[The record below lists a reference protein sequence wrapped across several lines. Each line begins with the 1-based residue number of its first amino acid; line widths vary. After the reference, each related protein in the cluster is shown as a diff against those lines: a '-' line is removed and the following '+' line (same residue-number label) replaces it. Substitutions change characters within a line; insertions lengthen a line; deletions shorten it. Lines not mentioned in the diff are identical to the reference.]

1 MKRLRLTLAAIAL
14 LLTAMLHAELAP
26 VQAAVPA
33 ELKASF
39 GTQTATPSYPS
50 GITFD
55 LAYTAEETVDRAE
68 LFYSIAGNET
78 LNLITPSVQPG
89 PEGEISYP
97 LDLQTYY
104 LPPGVEIT
112 YYWRLTGK
120 DGAQAE
126 TAPATITWLDTRFN
140 WQTIRTDKIIVST
153 YDGDAGFA
161 QKILDTAQQAADQ
174 IESDLN
180 VQITQPIH
188 IWAYSSTKD
197 FSGTQAPNSES
208 WIAGV
213 AYQPFR
219 LILAVLP
226 TGDTNEVGRVI
237 PHEMSHQ
244 IVYQAIKNP
253 YSGLPT
259 WLDEGLAVVYQHGGK
274 DQYTELVQT
283 AADQGLL
290 YSVRSLNSGFPYD
303 GGGATLAYAESY
315 SIVTFIQKQWGEQ
328 ALANMILAYKNGVT
342 NDEAAMSALGV
353 DIDGLDKMW
362 KDSLGYK
369 GDKGPAGTIVP
380 VRDSGS
386 GTSWGELLASGVLIW
401 AFIALAGMFLVIR
414 AWSRRKPEHDEDDD
428 IDITWNGNHQFT
440 STRAFTTLR

>member
-1 MKRLRLTLAAIAL
+1 MKQVRMIFTAL
-14 LLTAMLHAELAP
+14 LLMSFAVALVGQSESLA
-26 VQAAVPA
+26 VVPA

-39 GTQTATPSYPS
+39 GVQNATPSYPT

-55 LAYTAEETVDRAE
+55 LAYTADEEVERAE
-68 LFYSIAGNET
+68 LFYSIGGGET
-78 LNLITPSVQPG
+78 VNLITPETTPG
-89 PEGEISYP
+89 PAGEVSYP

-126 TAPATITWLDTRFN
+126 TDPTTITWLDTRFN
-140 WQTIRTDKIIVST
+140 WTTIQSTNVSVST
-153 YDGDAGFA
+153 YDGNAQFA
-161 QKILDTAQQAADQ
+161 QQILDTAQQATDKIQAD
-174 IESDLN
+174 LG
-180 VQITQPIH
+180 VQLPLPVH

-197 FSGTQAPNSES
+197 FSGTQAPNSEQ

-226 TGDTNEVGRVI
+226 TGDTNEVNRVV

-259 WLDEGLAVVYQHGGK
+259 WLDEGLAVYYQISGK
-274 DQYTELVQT
+274 SQFPELVQT
-283 AADQGLL
+283 ASDQGLL

-303 GGGATLAYAESY
+303 SGGATLAYAESF
-315 SIVTFIQKQWGEQ
+315 SIVTFIQQHWGEE
-328 ALANMILAYKNGVT
+328 ALANLINAYKAGVT

-353 DIDGLDKMW
+353 DLDGLDKLW
-362 KDSLGYK
+362 KESLGYQ

-380 VRDSGS
+380 QRDNSS
-386 GTSWGELLASGVLIW
+386 STWGDLLASGVLIW
-401 AFIALAGMFLVIR
+401 AFIALAGMFLAIR
-414 AWSRRKPEHDEDDD
+414 AWSRRPKYEDDEVEGD
-428 IDITWNGNHQFT
+428 SFDRVDCAPTG
-440 STRAFTTLR
+440 SVR